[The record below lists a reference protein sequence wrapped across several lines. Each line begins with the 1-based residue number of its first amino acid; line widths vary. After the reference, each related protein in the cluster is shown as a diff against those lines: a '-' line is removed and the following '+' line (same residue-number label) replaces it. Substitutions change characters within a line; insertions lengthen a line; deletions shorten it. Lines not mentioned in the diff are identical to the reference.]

1 MLTDQPSNY
10 QLVAIAVALMGGDLD
25 YVDTEDIAVK
35 VDEMAPARFGWRK
48 YPDRIDLDS
57 VRVALR
63 DAKKPKNGGLLVG
76 NNTDGWMLSPTGMK
90 WIEALDLEHMQIQ
103 QPIQPRRDSIAAN
116 LEAER
121 VRLRHSQ
128 AYRHFIEG
136 QKDAITIQDF
146 YQFARVNEYFGEKV
160 RQRRYVIVSN
170 AVAGDEMLS
179 ALWAMLRIRFPKE
192 IPSDVYSQTD

>member
-1 MLTDQPSNY
+1 MLTEQLSNY
-10 QLVAIAVALMGGDLD
+10 QLVTIAVTLIGGDLD

-35 VDEMAPARFGWRK
+35 VDEMAPQRFGWRK

-76 NNTDGWMLSPTGMK
+76 NNTDGWMLNSTAMK
-90 WIEALDLEHMQIQ
+90 WIEALDLEHVKIQ

-136 QKDAITIQDF
+136 QKDVITIQDF
-146 YQFARVNEYFGEKV
+146 YQFARVNEYFGAKAL
-160 RQRRYVIVSN
+160 QRRYVIVSN

-179 ALWAMLRIRFPKE
+179 ELWAMLRVRFQKE
-192 IPSDVYSQTD
+192 MLSDDYSQTD